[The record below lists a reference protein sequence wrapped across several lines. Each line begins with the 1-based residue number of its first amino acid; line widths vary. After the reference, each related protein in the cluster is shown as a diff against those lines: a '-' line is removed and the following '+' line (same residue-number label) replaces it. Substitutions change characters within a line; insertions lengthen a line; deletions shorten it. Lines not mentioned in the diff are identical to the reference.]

1 MEFNKINLLWR
12 LTNYCLFLTNNI
24 ILKLKMNFDKLNIFF
39 STLNSKI
46 LFSLIGLIYIIFE
59 SFGEGDFFI
68 YYTAASKVF
77 GNDSIYVMTFGDGF
91 HYLYSLFFAICLYP
105 FTFLPFY
112 LCKLL
117 WLSLNAVLLVR
128 VFTISFSFFEND
140 DQLFKIP
147 TWFYI
152 IVFLF
157 TFRFIHENFH
167 AAQITIVIL
176 YLCIES
182 VNLIFNKNK
191 VIIGSL
197 ILAIGINI
205 KLLPIVLIPYL
216 FYRRKFKALLY
227 VFIACLILWLLPSMI
242 LGHNKNFA
250 LLNDWWHLIN
260 PSNKKNIL
268 DVEERSFHS
277 LTTLYTT
284 LFIENPEDI
293 HALSIK
299 RNILSLSIEQ
309 LSLILNGTRLVLI
322 GLTLY
327 FLNSLPFKNA
337 KSKQHQFYELSY
349 ILCLVPLIFPHQQHY
364 AFLFLLPAIIVVL
377 YFVFFNVEIQSSKQ
391 KIGIISSLVVIYL
404 SFNLKVLVGE
414 FNPYYEH
421 FKILTYGSILL
432 VFLLFYK
439 PIKKSFT

>member
-1 MEFNKINLLWR
+1 MKNNK
-12 LTNYCLFLTNNI
+12 C
-24 ILKLKMNFDKLNIFF
+24 LNINGQKLDAM
-39 STLNSKI
+39 LNSKLTQRI
-46 LFSLIGLIYIIFE
+46 LIVLFLIYIIFE
-59 SFGEGDFFI
+59 SFGKGDFFI

-128 VFTISFSFFEND
+128 LFTISFSFFENNE
-140 DQLFKIP
+140 QPFKIP
-147 TWFYI
+147 TWFYS

-176 YLCIES
+176 YLCLEA
-182 VNLIFNKNK
+182 VNFIFNKNK
-191 VIIGSL
+191 VILGSL

-216 FYRRKFKALLY
+216 FYRQKFKALLY
-227 VFIACLILWLLPSMI
+227 IFIACLMLWLLPSVI

-250 LLNDWWHLIN
+250 WLNDWWHLIN

-277 LTTLYTT
+277 LTTLFTT

-293 HALSIK
+293 YALPIK
-299 RNILSLSIEQ
+299 RNILNLSIEQ
-309 LSLILNGTRLVLI
+309 LSLILNGTRLMLI

-364 AFLFLLPAIIVVL
+364 AFLFLFPAIIVVL
-377 YFVFFNVEIQSSKQ
+377 YFVFFNSEIQSRKQ
-391 KIGIISSLVVIYL
+391 KIVIISALVVIYL

-421 FKILTYGSILL
+421 FKILTYGSIFL

-439 PIKKSFT
+439 PIKNSFT

>member
-1 MEFNKINLLWR
+1 MKI
-12 LTNYCLFLTNNI
+12 
-24 ILKLKMNFDKLNIFF
+24 DKLNKLF
-39 STLNSKI
+39 SPLRTKI
-46 LFSLIGLIYIIFE
+46 LLSVIGLIYIIFE

-112 LCKLL
+112 MCKFL
-117 WLSLNAVLLVR
+117 WLSLNAFLLLR
-128 VFTISFSFFEND
+128 LFTISFSFFDMND
-140 DQLFKIP
+140 QPIKLP
-147 TWFYI
+147 TWFYY

-157 TFRFIHENFH
+157 SFRFIHENFH
-167 AAQITIVIL
+167 ASQITIVIL
-176 YLCIES
+176 YLCLES
-182 VNLIFNKNK
+182 VNLIFYKNK
-191 VIIGSL
+191 VILGSIL
-197 ILAIGINI
+197 LAIGINI

-216 FYRRKFKALLY
+216 FYRGKFKALLY
-227 VFIACLILWLLPSMI
+227 LFLACIILWLLPSLI
-242 LGHNKNFA
+242 LNHETNIA
-250 LLNDWWHLIN
+250 WLSDWWHLMNPIN
-260 PSNKKNIL
+260 QKNIL

-277 LTTLYTT
+277 LTTLFTT

-299 RNILSLSIEQ
+299 RNVLNLSIEQ
-309 LSLILNGTRLVLI
+309 LSLILNSTRLVLL

-327 FLNSLPFKNA
+327 FLNTFPFKNA

-349 ILCLVPLIFPHQQHY
+349 ILALVPLIFPHQQHY

-377 YFVFFNVEIQSSKQ
+377 YFVFFNIEIQNRNQ
-391 KIGIISSLVVIYL
+391 KIGIISILIVIYL
-404 SFNLKVLVGE
+404 SFNLKVLLGE

-421 FKILTYGSILL
+421 FKILTYGAILL
-432 VFLLFYK
+432 VCLLFYK